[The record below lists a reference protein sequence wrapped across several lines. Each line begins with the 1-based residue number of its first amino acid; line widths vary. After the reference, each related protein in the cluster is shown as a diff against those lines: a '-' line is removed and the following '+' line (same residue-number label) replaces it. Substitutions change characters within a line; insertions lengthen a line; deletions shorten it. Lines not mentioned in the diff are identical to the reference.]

1 MRPIRLD
8 MAGFAAFRE
17 QTTVDF
23 TDAEL
28 FTLVGPTGSG
38 KSTVLDAICFALYG
52 TVPRWGHTRSIANA
66 LAPSASEARVRLV
79 FTSTGRRYVAARVV
93 RRDNKGRVATTH
105 AGLECLPDG
114 FDLAALDEGLSPGDL
129 GEVLAG
135 TPGEMDDAVLAAVGL
150 PYEQFTS
157 CVVLPQGEFAEFLH
171 AKPAKRQEI
180 LVNLLGLHVY
190 KQIGERAGGLA
201 KTAEERVRAI
211 DGVLTD
217 LSDATDEAV
226 SGAADRLATLRG
238 VADEV
243 NALLPDMTAA
253 QHDVAERRR
262 ALAELDAETE
272 RLAATR
278 TPSDVAGSAAAVAEA
293 RNAAGEAAQEVSDA
307 ERHEEGLREQAEAAG
322 EPATLHRLLE
332 AYDESERLGEQLTAV
347 DATIAE
353 ATAELAAARDGLTAA
368 EGDLTRAEADLA
380 AAQVEDLAAAVRQ
393 HLTADKPCPVCRQEV
408 HDLPAEAA
416 PARIADAKAAV
427 AAARNRQRAAD
438 RAVRDLD
445 SNLAAARN
453 AQSQLRDRR
462 DAVAARLAD
471 SPGRDEVARRLDQ
484 AEAVRRQL
492 SEAAAAVRR
501 ARERQR
507 RAQVAADHADQ
518 RLGAAWRVFEAA
530 RDTVAALGPPSTDR
544 DDLEVA
550 WSVLAGWAAE
560 QARVRRAARE
570 ERVAAVA
577 AAETA
582 AEAARGK
589 LAALLAEYDLDVPTD
604 GDPAAF
610 AHTVTVAATRAE
622 AEHRHAAQRRDQA
635 TKLRDQRSG
644 AEREAQV
651 ARALAQHLR
660 ANKFEAWLLAEALD
674 TLVDGASAIL
684 RELSAGQ
691 YDLVHVDRDFY
702 VVDHHDADLRRAV
715 RTLSGGET
723 FQASLALALA
733 LSDRLSGMSTAAA
746 SLESIVLDE
755 GFGSLDAAT
764 LDTVA
769 ATLENLA
776 ARGDRMVGVVTHV
789 PALADRIPVR
799 FEVSRDARSARV
811 ERISV

>member
-17 QTTVDF
+17 PTTVDF

-52 TVPRWGHTRSIANA
+52 SVPRWGNPRSIVNA

-79 FTSTGRRYVAARVV
+79 FSSSGHRYVAARVV
-93 RRDNKGRVATTH
+93 RRYGKNRVTTTH
-105 AGLECLPDG
+105 AGLERLPEG
-114 FDLAALDEGLSPGDL
+114 FDLAALDEGLSPSDL
-129 GEVLAG
+129 GEVFAG
-135 TPGEMDDAVLAAVGL
+135 TPSEMDEAVLAAVGL

-190 KQIGERAGGLA
+190 KQVGERAGGLA
-201 KTAEERVRAI
+201 KSAEGRMEVI
-211 DGVLTD
+211 DGQLID
-217 LSDATDEAV
+217 LADATDAAV
-226 SGAADRLATLRG
+226 ADAADRLATLHA
-238 VADEV
+238 VTDEV
-243 NALLPDMTAA
+243 NALLPDLATAQRDA
-253 QHDVAERRR
+253 TARRD
-262 ALAELDAETE
+262 ALAELDGETE

-278 TPSDVAGSAAAVAEA
+278 TPEDVAGLAAAVTQA
-293 RNAAGEAAQEVSDA
+293 RTAAAEAAQAVTDA
-307 ERHEEGLREQAEAAG
+307 EHHEEELREQSDAAG
-322 EPATLHRLLE
+322 EPASLRRLLE
-332 AYDESERLGEQLTAV
+332 MYDENDRVAAQLADIDTA
-347 DATIAE
+347 IAD
-353 ATAELAAARDGLTAA
+353 ATAEREAARAALTAA
-368 EGDLTRAEADLA
+368 DEASTQAEAALST
-380 AAQVEDLAAAVRQ
+380 AQTEDLAAAVRQ
-393 HLTADKPCPVCRQEV
+393 HLVAGDACPVCRQQV
-408 HDLPAEAA
+408 HDLPAGTA
-416 PARIADAKAAV
+416 PPRIADAKNAV
-427 AAARNRQRAAD
+427 AGARTRQRNAD

-445 SNLAAARN
+445 SNLAGATTTR
-453 AQSQLRDRR
+453 SQLGERQEALATRLAGVPTR
-462 DAVAARLAD
+462 DAVRQ
-471 SPGRDEVARRLDQ
+471 RLDQ
-484 AEAVRRQL
+484 AEALRRQL
-492 SEAAAAVRR
+492 GEAAGVVRQVR
-501 ARERQR
+501 DRHR
-507 RAQVAADHADQ
+507 RAQVGGDQAEQ

-530 RDTVAALGPPSTDR
+530 RDAVAAFGPPPTDR

-550 WSVLAGWAAE
+550 WYVLAGWAAE
-560 QARVRRAARE
+560 QARTRRAARG

-577 AAETA
+577 AAEAA
-582 AEAARGK
+582 AEAVRGK
-589 LAALLAEYDLDVPTD
+589 LAALLAEYDLEVAAD
-604 GDPAAF
+604 GDPAAY
-610 AHTVTVAATRAE
+610 ARAVTVAATRAE
-622 AEHRHAAQRRDQA
+622 AEHRHAAQRRDHA
-635 TKLRDQRSG
+635 GKLREQRAG

-651 ARALAQHLR
+651 ARTLAQHLR
-660 ANKFEAWLLAEALD
+660 ANNFEAWLLAEALD
-674 TLVDGASAIL
+674 TLVDGGSAIL
-684 RELSAGQ
+684 RELSGGQ

-702 VVDHHDADLRRAV
+702 VVDHHDADLRRSV

-755 GFGSLDAAT
+755 GFGTLDAAT

-799 FEVSRDARSARV
+799 FEVTRDARSARV
-811 ERISV
+811 VRTSL